1 APDPQAVFS
10 FHTNFF
16 PEKVET
22 LIISTPYS
30 AHFFTKT
37 HNQTP
42 NTPQITRLNPRIQT
56 YPQPYSQL
64 KIQIRRE
71 SLNLNP

>member
-42 NTPQITRLNPRIQT
+42 NHPTQHPHPNLSTTLLTSQTATPP
-56 YPQPYSQL
+56 
-64 KIQIRRE
+64 
-71 SLNLNP
+71 